1 VVKTEISLL
10 SGNEHVTS
18 SHFIDQAI
26 RDASLT
32 AAAAAPPIVVLITFV
47 TIIIIE
53 GEAALW

>member
-1 VVKTEISLL
+1 MKTEISLL